1 MVSGKRRLEGRVA
14 LVTGSG
20 RGFGR
25 SVAVAYAMEGAR
37 VASVARTRLEL
48 DYTANL
54 IHARGGEVLTIPADL
69 SDVDEIKRL
78 RDEALSNYGRL
89 DVLFNNAAT
98 SPWKTVDEMTV
109 EDWDRTMAVNLRAPL
124 LLAQAFLGTMR
135 DQGGGSIVNVTS
147 ASAAKGFVAELAYC
161 PSKYGL
167 EGLTQCLALELRPSN
182 IAVNTLNV
190 AAPPGK
196 TLKPT
201 ELTEAEAREMP
212 AEVRQRYAGVDSM
225 VEAFKE
231 AWVFV
236 ALQDGSG
243 VTGQRLGTR
252 TLAEELERE
261 GWDAVT
267 ERYRCRLTR
276 AVYEPYD
283 FPERVRYQTP
293 DGGWKELRFEQC

>member
-25 SVAVAYAMEGAR
+25 SVAVAYAMEGAM
-37 VASVARTRLEL
+37 VVSVARTRSEL

-69 SDVDEIKRL
+69 SDVNEIKRL
-78 RDEALSNYGRL
+78 RDEALGNYGRL
-89 DVLFNNAAT
+89 DILFNNAAT

-109 EDWDRTMAVNLRAPL
+109 EDWDTTLAVNLRAPF

-147 ASAAKGFVAELAYC
+147 ASAVKGFVAELAYC

-167 EGLTQCLALELRPSN
+167 EGLTQCLALELRSSN
-182 IAVNTLNV
+182 IAVNSLNV

-212 AEVRQRYAGVDSM
+212 VKVRQRYAGVDSM
-225 VEAFKE
+225 VEAFKD

-283 FPERVRYQTP
+283 FPEKVRYQTP

>member
-37 VASVARTRLEL
+37 VVSVARTRSEL

-109 EDWDRTMAVNLRAPL
+109 EDWDKTMAVNLRAPL
-124 LLAQAFLGTMR
+124 LLTQAFLGTMR

-182 IAVNTLNV
+182 IAVNSLNV

-212 AEVRQRYAGVDSM
+212 AEFRQRYAGVDSM
-225 VEAFKE
+225 VEAFKD

-252 TLAEELERE
+252 ILAEELERE

-267 ERYRCRLTR
+267 ERYRGRLTR

-283 FPERVRYQTP
+283 FPESVRYQTP
-293 DGGWKELRFEQC
+293 DGGWKELRFE